1 MLDLSELRTWLVQE
15 GITAND
21 TLLTAIEA
29 RAVALVQQWTGR
41 YFGATDTGYTEYLDG
56 NGEQVI
62 YITDTPTAE
71 PAMYTRDSLLSSW
84 IQTAIT
90 YVEHE
95 DRKVINLLEP
105 WPEGVRNVKAVYSRG
120 YASGSV
126 VPSDIRQLVFDTCKA
141 LFLDSRMG
149 EQRTGEPNLLD
160 RIPFA
165 AQTVA
170 KWRSPLL

>member
-21 TLLTAIEA
+21 ALLTAIEA

-41 YFGATDTGYTEYLDG
+41 YFGLTDTGYIEYLDG
-56 NGEQVI
+56 NGEHVL
-62 YITDTPTAE
+62 YVTDTPTAE

-84 IQTAIT
+84 VQVAIA

-95 DRKVINLLEP
+95 DRKVVNLLEP
-105 WPEGVRNVKAVYSRG
+105 WPVGVRNVKAVYTRG
-120 YASGSV
+120 YASGSA
-126 VPSDIRQLVFDTCKA
+126 VPSDIRQLVFDACKA
-141 LFLDSRMG
+141 LFLESRMG
-149 EQRTGEPNLLD
+149 EQRAGEPNLLD